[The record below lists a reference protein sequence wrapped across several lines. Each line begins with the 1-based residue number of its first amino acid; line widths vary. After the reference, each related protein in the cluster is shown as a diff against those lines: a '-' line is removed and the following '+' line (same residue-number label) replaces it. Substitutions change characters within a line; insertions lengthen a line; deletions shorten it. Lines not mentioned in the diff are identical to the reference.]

1 MSHQQETIEMIR
13 QIYKRS
19 KQDFQKLKKCKLF
32 KSSVDELN
40 RRLGT
45 EDRIGLLENSS
56 KEITKNAALRF
67 ENMKERQTW

>member
-1 MSHQQETIEMIR
+1 MFFR
-13 QIYKRS
+13 G
-19 KQDFQKLKKCKLF
+19 KKCKLF

-67 ENMKERQTW
+67 ENMKER